1 MRTQPQKR
9 FFIALLAITLGLG
22 GCAGGGSGT
31 GGGTG
36 SGAQA
41 TGGRRTSNRITAEEL
56 ATVSE
61 LDLHAAV
68 NRLRPAWLRA
78 GSRGTLPAVILDGSP
93 QTGGVDVMSSM
104 RAADVASLEF
114 MSASDATT
122 RYGTGYSAGAIVIT
136 THR

>member
-1 MRTQPQKR
+1 MRTQPRKR
-9 FFIALLAITLGLG
+9 LFLALLALSFGLS
-22 GCAGGGSGT
+22 GCAGGGSGA
-31 GGGTG
+31 G
-36 SGAQA
+36 SGAEA
-41 TGGRRTSNRITAEEL
+41 IGVRRSSNRITADEL

-61 LDLHAAV
+61 LDLRAAV

-78 GSRGTLPAVILDGSP
+78 GSRGALPAVILDGSP
-93 QTGGVDVMSSM
+93 QGGGVDIMSSM

-114 MSASDATT
+114 LSASDATT